1 MKKILLILTFSI
13 VSLFAYDVEKDGKYW
28 FVYSGND
35 IVGAYREWSDEY
47 RANCGNP
54 NLSIYDKKYV
64 DKRYPSY
71 VMDTFKT
78 KREAQNAI
86 IQYCEKR

>member
-28 FVYSGND
+28 FVYSEND
-35 IVGAYREWSDEY
+35 IVGVYREWYDEY
-47 RANCGNP
+47 RAFCGNP
-54 NLSIYDKKYV
+54 NLSVYDNKYV
-64 DKRYPSY
+64 DKRGLYI
-71 VMDTFKT
+71 MDPFKT

>member
-1 MKKILLILTFSI
+1 MKNVLLILTFSI
-13 VSLFAYDVEKDGKYW
+13 VTLFAYDVEKDGKYW

-35 IVGAYREWSDEY
+35 IVGAYTEWYDEY

-54 NLSIYDKKYV
+54 NLSVYDNKYV
-64 DKRYPSY
+64 DKRSIIY

-86 IQYCEKR
+86 IQYCKKR

>member
-28 FVYSGND
+28 FVYSEND
-35 IVGAYREWSDEY
+35 IVGVYREWYDEY
-47 RANCGNP
+47 RAFCGNP
-54 NLSIYDKKYV
+54 NLSVYDNKYV
-64 DKRYPSY
+64 DKRGLIY
-71 VMDTFKT
+71 VIETFKT